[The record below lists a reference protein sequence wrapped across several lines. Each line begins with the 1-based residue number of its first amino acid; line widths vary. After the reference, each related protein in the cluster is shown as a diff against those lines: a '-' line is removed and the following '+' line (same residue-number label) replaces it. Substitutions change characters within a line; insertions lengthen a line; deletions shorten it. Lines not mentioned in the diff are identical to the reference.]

1 MSDQIPESEVIPPE
15 GGTISDGSDIPKSD
29 IQTEVIS
36 YGPDTSESDMQS
48 GIISNPS
55 AVKHVEPLANVVGG
69 VIPNQSHTSM
79 SPAPF
84 QRGGKSHKKQGQKSQ
99 KKQGQKSQKKR
110 GGKSQKKR
118 GGKSQKKQGRK
129 SQKKRGKK

>member
-1 MSDQIPESEVIPPE
+1 MSDKIPESEETGTETTKTDIQI
-15 GGTISDGSDIPKSD
+15 GGISDGPETPQSY
-29 IQTEVIS
+29 IQT
-36 YGPDTSESDMQS
+36 
-48 GIISNPS
+48 GIISDPS
-55 AVKHVEPLANVVGG
+55 AVKSVEPLVNVEGS

-79 SPAPF
+79 SPASF
-84 QRGGKSHKKQGQKSQ
+84 QRGGKSHKKQI
-99 KKQGQKSQKKR
+99 QKSQKKR

>member
-36 YGPDTSESDMQS
+36 YGPDTSESDIQT
-48 GIISNPS
+48 GIISDPS
-55 AVKHVEPLANVVGG
+55 AVKPVEPLANVGG
-69 VIPNQSHTSM
+69 SVIPNQSHTSM
-79 SPAPF
+79 SPASF
-84 QRGGKSHKKQGQKSQ
+84 QRGGKSH

>member
-1 MSDQIPESEVIPPE
+1 MSDQSQIPEETVAESDIQP
-15 GGTISDGSDIPKSD
+15 GGISDGPE
-29 IQTEVIS
+29 TR
-36 YGPDTSESDMQS
+36 ESDMQTG
-48 GIISNPS
+48 GISDPS
-55 AVKHVEPLANVVGG
+55 AVQSVEPLANVVGG

-79 SPAPF
+79 SPASF
-84 QRGGKSHKKQGQKSQ
+84 QRGGKSHKKQS
-99 KKQGQKSQKKR
+99 QKSQKKR